1 MTVYYVLIDTKPS
14 FERHVS
20 KLLKDEK
27 SILEIDPLIVEETA
41 ESDPFFENYDLLAK
55 IDANDYKSLLE
66 TIDTV
71 IKPID
76 GVNHVKTLTR
86 RR

>member
-1 MTVYYVLIDTKPS
+1 MTVYYILIDTKPS
-14 FERHVS
+14 FEHHVS

-27 SILEIDPLIVEETA
+27 SIMEIDPLIVEETA

-76 GVNHVKTLTR
+76 GVNHVKILTR